1 MGNRSPEDRQKRFKS
16 HGLFAKEISAPQRT
30 LIPYAWIRK
39 LSEILNPFAELQ
51 RLSSHLKTEVA
62 GRNFL
67 DDLENILNH
76 NSDYQK
82 FSPQAMTILR
92 DGINTLLQ
100 TDENTDLNHLKQ
112 KIAER
117 YGSESDPAKAFQ
129 KDLIQHI
136 DDLHTYLL
144 TFKNSDEQIAE
155 WKNAVRNVLGIL
167 EDEEFSFS
175 ASSLLEKIRSN
186 HITTM
191 QFKQSVTRQLGS
203 DPVTDQQ
210 ENLLMQPIWT
220 SCLLSQGRQ

>member
-1 MGNRSPEDRQKRFKS
+1 MTHLNQSN
-16 HGLFAKEISAPQRT
+16 

-51 RLSSHLKTEVA
+51 RLSHHLKTVVE

-67 DDLENILNH
+67 DDLENILNY
-76 NSDYQK
+76 NSEYLK

-129 KDLIQHI
+129 NDLIQHI
-136 DDLHTYLL
+136 DALHINLL
-144 TFKNSDEQIAE
+144 AFENSDEQIAE
-155 WKNAVRNVLGIL
+155 WKNAVRNVLRIP

-175 ASSLLEKIRSN
+175 ASSLLGKIQSN
-186 HITTM
+186 NITTM
-191 QFKQSVTRQLGS
+191 QFRQSVTTQLDS

-210 ENLLMQPIWT
+210 ESLLMQESWT
-220 SCLLSQGRQ
+220 FCQLPPASVSQER